1 MNVAKSINQLIDE
14 VITREGGYVDHPADR
29 GGPTNWGVT
38 QAVARQN
45 GYAGLM
51 QKLPRSVAVEIYRK
65 LYWFGPRFDAVAAL
79 MPRLAE
85 ELFDTGINMGT
96 GTATHFLQ
104 RALNALNRNAADYPD
119 IPTDRRI
126 GPATLNA
133 LKAFQAKRGKSA
145 EGVLVKAVE
154 VLQGGRYLTVAE
166 TNPSQE
172 AFFYGWLH
180 QRIGNTEGGKS

>member
-1 MNVAKSINQLIDE
+1 MAKTINQLIDE
-14 VITREGGYVDHPADR
+14 VIAREGGYVDHPADR

-45 GYAGLM
+45 GYDGLM
-51 QKLPRSVAVEIYRK
+51 QKLPRSLAATIYQK
-65 LYWFGPRFDAVAAL
+65 LYWTRPRFDAVAAL

-96 GTATHFLQ
+96 GTAAHFLQ

-119 IPTDRRI
+119 LVTDRQI
-126 GPATLNA
+126 GPTTLSA

-154 VLQGGRYLTVAE
+154 ALQGGRYLTLAE

-172 AFFYGWLH
+172 AFVYGWLH
-180 QRIGNTEGGKS
+180 HRIGNTEGDKS